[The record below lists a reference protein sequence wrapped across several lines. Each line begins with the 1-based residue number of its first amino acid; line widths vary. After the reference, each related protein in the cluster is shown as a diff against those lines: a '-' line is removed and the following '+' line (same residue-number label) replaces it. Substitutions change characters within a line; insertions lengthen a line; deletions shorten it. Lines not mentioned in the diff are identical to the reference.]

1 MHKLILYI
9 LTIAVLLTAS
19 CRKRYY
25 DCNCAELTIY
35 YTVDSFKTP
44 VRARNYEQ
52 AKRKCRDRELKL
64 SNTNGLGTLYCTVP
78 N

>member
-1 MHKLILYI
+1 MHRYILYI
-9 LTIAVLLTAS
+9 LAITMLLTAS

-44 VRARNYEQ
+44 VRARSREQ
-52 AKRKCRDRELKL
+52 AERKCREREINL
-64 SNTNGLGTLYCTVP
+64 SNTNGLGTLFCSVP